1 MAKDKAFYDQDE
13 VLATYLAHRQRP
25 DNPNDALERPVF
37 LDLAGDLR
45 NLDIID
51 LGCGDAVFGKEA
63 LTRGAKSYLGIELS
77 EGMVQLALHN
87 LETTS
92 GQIIQGSIEDW
103 QAQEGQADFVVSRL
117 ALNYVEHLEPV
128 FREVYKALR
137 PGGRFV
143 VTLEH
148 PVITSHFVSLE
159 SGKRSSWL
167 VDDYFKPGAR
177 KHVWLG
183 KEVSKYH
190 HSIEDYLRMLE
201 VAGLRLERL
210 RESKPQREHFHS
222 EAEFQRRLR
231 IPLFLFLAASK
242 PA

>member
-1 MAKDKAFYDQDE
+1 MTKDKAFYDQDE
-13 VLATYLAHRQRP
+13 VLAIYLAHRQRR

-51 LGCGDAVFGKEA
+51 LGCGDAAFGREA
-63 LTRGAKSYLGIELS
+63 LSGGARSYLGIELA
-77 EGMVQLALHN
+77 EGMVQLALEN
-87 LETTS
+87 LADTS
-92 GQIIQGSIEDW
+92 GKVERKGIEDW

-148 PVITSHFVSLE
+148 PVITSHFASLE

-167 VDDYFKPGAR
+167 VDDYFKSGAR

-183 KEVSKYH
+183 KEITKYH
-190 HSIEDYLRMLE
+190 HSIEDYLSMLE
-201 VAGLRLERL
+201 EAGLRLERL